1 MKIFTIYNQP
11 TNILATNFKKV
22 FITFLAVMLLVVNVY
37 AQRVASV
44 SGNWD
49 AIATWGGQPV
59 PTAAETVSIN
69 SGIIVTVN
77 VAANCASLTTVAG
90 TATLAG
96 TNSLTVAGNL
106 SVLNGTTLNIGGLST
121 TINGTTSI
129 GSGTSGDLTIS
140 SSTGTKIFVGL
151 LTAGAGSSFN
161 NSGNSPLTFRGGI
174 TRSTGTF
181 TPGTGVY
188 TFDTN
193 NQTLTGNFTISSVT
207 VTGVTLSN
215 TNSLDVNTALSGTGG
230 VTNLTNSTLTLG
242 MGGTPGITTLSA
254 TATGNTV
261 VYNRGNTQNIYT
273 TPYQNLTI
281 SGSNTKTALAGLTI
295 SGNFTI
301 SATFNGQNFTH
312 SIGGNWIRSGTFTTG
327 TGTINFNGSAA
338 QSIGGSGN
346 TAFFNLT
353 NNNTSVAGLTL
364 TQDAIVNN
372 DLTFASSSNGSIT
385 TGSLFVIIVKAT
397 PLTAIIG
404 ANSSR
409 YIKGNLRVAFPNGTT
424 NNMIFPVGSASAYSP
439 VTLSPT
445 LSSTPVSISAASI
458 IGAPANENTPITN
471 SSGINQSAKVGNYF
485 NLIRSGAGVVS
496 SYSAKF
502 DFTNTSYTGTA
513 ANYILRQFAT
523 TWQNVLGTTFP
534 TATEIQKTG
543 LTTFGEFEIG
553 EATTPAPTILTNPSN
568 QAICAL
574 TGTAFSATA
583 NAGAPVPTIQWQR
596 DAGAGF
602 VNITSANQDGL
613 ANYSGFTSG
622 TLTITNARLAINNYT
637 YRAVFTNVNGSATS
651 NSALLTVSGPTATIA
666 YTNNLCSGDG
676 LASVS
681 QTGQTGGTYTSTAGL
696 VINSAT
702 GQINSTTS
710 TAGNYTVTYLFSDG
724 SCSNNTT
731 TVVSISGNR
740 TISAV
745 QNTVCTNNA
754 TSILVQFSII
764 GVNYQLRNN
773 SNNSLIGS
781 AVAGTGA
788 NINLPTGNLAA
799 TTSFNVLATSTGCT
813 LQIIT
818 IVTVTTESPVATTVS
833 ADYCT
838 LGGGNVRL
846 ISSGTGTYLWNTG
859 ATTQSI
865 ITNEPGTYSVTR
877 TAASGCQTFG
887 NITIGNTLAVNGD
900 FSAGETGFT
909 SGFPSQTAFPL
920 PGTGLNTNGYAIGV
934 NGQNWH
940 TNFWGVDHTS
950 GTGNMML
957 LNPTTANV
965 FSWQQTISV
974 APNTNYY
981 FSAWGLELNNAIP
994 ANNAELQ
1001 FNINGTAI
1009 GSVLKLATGVNSNS
1023 NNGWQRFTSVWNS
1036 GSATSAIVAI
1046 KNFRTENSG
1055 NDYAIDDIKISTL
1068 ANIGMAGTIA
1078 SNTPVCE
1085 GAALNLTSTIT
1096 GGTYPLTYS
1105 WTGPNSFTSSVKDPI
1120 ISAITTAASGTYN
1133 LTVTD
1138 ANGCTHIA
1146 TGINV
1151 VINSLPTNIAPVAA
1165 SSEICTS
1172 TTTNI
1177 QIAASESG
1185 VNYQLRNNVGN
1196 VNVGSAVAG
1205 TGSTINLPT
1214 GTLTNTTT
1222 FNVLATRVSTSCNRQ
1237 MSSTV
1242 AVTVNP
1248 IIAGNTIS
1256 GNQAICPNTAPTTI
1270 TGSVPTGGN
1279 GSYSYLWESSITSAV
1294 AGFATA
1300 SGTNNV
1306 QNYIPGILSQT
1317 TWYRRT
1323 VNSGG
1328 CTNTTAAS
1336 EITVLATCPTI
1347 TSFAPTTAGPG
1358 MTVMITGTN
1367 FTGSTTV
1374 SFGGTAA
1381 TSFIVV
1387 NSTTI
1392 TAVVANG
1399 TSGLVSVI
1407 NPSGTSSLL
1416 GFTFDANM
1424 TQWNGT
1430 TWTNGSSTGTSNI
1443 ILSGNYTVG
1452 VNDGGVD
1459 LIANSV
1465 TVLSPNTLTI
1475 NADKNA
1481 TINGAFVNNG
1491 IVTMKSDVNGTASF
1505 IDNGN
1510 ISGSGT
1516 YNVEQ
1521 YLTGTGGA
1529 NPTGRVWFVASP
1541 LSAAQSAALNP
1552 ALTQKLVFW
1561 TESTQAYT
1569 SILNNTTTLTP
1580 TMRGYQT
1587 RYSTTGPVTFTGGQ
1601 FNTGVYTTSGMSRT
1615 GTTNS
1620 QRGFHLMGNPYPSH
1634 LNWDLVSRTN
1644 IMSTIWFRT
1653 ATVGNVNVFDTYN
1666 SAGQIGTNNS
1676 GNGAVTG
1683 KIPPMQS
1690 FWVRVGGPGTT
1701 GDGQTGELTYNN
1713 TMKSHENQKL
1723 LRSNTSVQQDLVR
1736 LKLSDGTKTDEAI
1749 IYVNASASNLYDT
1762 YDSPKLFAS
1771 DALAPQLYTKVV
1783 AENVTING
1791 LQSISSGVPVLVGVK
1806 VGAIGQYS
1814 ITADEITFG
1823 QSVILEDK
1831 LLNIFHDLSLNPV
1844 YTFTSN
1850 VVNNSTRFAISFSAP
1865 LAVNILSFSGKA
1877 KNTDIILNWV
1887 SEKNETEIFFVEH
1900 KIGDNFE
1907 SIGNIEK
1914 TKSKGENFAYNFV
1927 HKDVVTGVHYYRL
1940 KMVETNGLFFYSKT
1954 IAILSGDRNVE
1965 LSVHPNPASDKMFVT
1980 YAPALKNARVELQ
1993 DMAGKL
1999 VSVYYPIEGSTETIL
2014 FVSELKAGV
2023 YKIVFTDLFGNNVKK
2038 VIIK

>member
-502 DFTNTSYTGTA
+502 DFTNTSNTGTA

-799 TTSFNVLATSTGCT
+799 TTLFNVLATSTGCT

-1105 WTGPNSFTSSVKDPI
+1105 WTGPNSFTSLVKDPI
-1120 ISAITTAASGTYN
+1120 ISASTTAASGTYN

-1138 ANGCTHIA
+1138 ANGCTYNA

-1713 TMKSHENQKL
+1713 TMRSHENQKL

>member
-1 MKIFTIYNQP
+1 
-11 TNILATNFKKV
+11 
-22 FITFLAVMLLVVNVY
+22 
-37 AQRVASV
+37 
-44 SGNWD
+44 
-49 AIATWGGQPV
+49 
-59 PTAAETVSIN
+59 
-69 SGIIVTVN
+69 
-77 VAANCASLTTVAG
+77 
-90 TATLAG
+90 
-96 TNSLTVAGNL
+96 
-106 SVLNGTTLNIGGLST
+106 
-121 TINGTTSI
+121 
-129 GSGTSGDLTIS
+129 
-140 SSTGTKIFVGL
+140 
-151 LTAGAGSSFN
+151 
-161 NSGNSPLTFRGGI
+161 
-174 TRSTGTF
+174 
-181 TPGTGVY
+181 
-188 TFDTN
+188 
-193 NQTLTGNFTISSVT
+193 
-207 VTGVTLSN
+207 
-215 TNSLDVNTALSGTGG
+215 
-230 VTNLTNSTLTLG
+230 
-242 MGGTPGITTLSA
+242 
-254 TATGNTV
+254 
-261 VYNRGNTQNIYT
+261 
-273 TPYQNLTI
+273 
-281 SGSNTKTALAGLTI
+281 
-295 SGNFTI
+295 
-301 SATFNGQNFTH
+301 
-312 SIGGNWIRSGTFTTG
+312 
-327 TGTINFNGSAA
+327 
-338 QSIGGSGN
+338 
-346 TAFFNLT
+346 
-353 NNNTSVAGLTL
+353 
-364 TQDAIVNN
+364 
-372 DLTFASSSNGSIT
+372 
-385 TGSLFVIIVKAT
+385 
-397 PLTAIIG
+397 
-404 ANSSR
+404 
-409 YIKGNLRVAFPNGTT
+409 
-424 NNMIFPVGSASAYSP
+424 
-439 VTLSPT
+439 
-445 LSSTPVSISAASI
+445 
-458 IGAPANENTPITN
+458 
-471 SSGINQSAKVGNYF
+471 
-485 NLIRSGAGVVS
+485 
-496 SYSAKF
+496 
-502 DFTNTSYTGTA
+502 
-513 ANYILRQFAT
+513 
-523 TWQNVLGTTFP
+523 
-534 TATEIQKTG
+534 
-543 LTTFGEFEIG
+543 
-553 EATTPAPTILTNPSN
+553 
-568 QAICAL
+568 
-574 TGTAFSATA
+574 
-583 NAGAPVPTIQWQR
+583 
-596 DAGAGF
+596 
-602 VNITSANQDGL
+602 
-613 ANYSGFTSG
+613 
-622 TLTITNARLAINNYT
+622 
-637 YRAVFTNVNGSATS
+637 
-651 NSALLTVSGPTATIA
+651 
-666 YTNNLCSGDG
+666 
-676 LASVS
+676 
-681 QTGQTGGTYTSTAGL
+681 
-696 VINSAT
+696 
-702 GQINSTTS
+702 
-710 TAGNYTVTYLFSDG
+710 
-724 SCSNNTT
+724 
-731 TVVSISGNR
+731 
-740 TISAV
+740 
-745 QNTVCTNNA
+745 
-754 TSILVQFSII
+754 
-764 GVNYQLRNN
+764 
-773 SNNSLIGS
+773 
-781 AVAGTGA
+781 
-788 NINLPTGNLAA
+788 
-799 TTSFNVLATSTGCT
+799 
-813 LQIIT
+813 
-818 IVTVTTESPVATTVS
+818 
-833 ADYCT
+833 
-838 LGGGNVRL
+838 
-846 ISSGTGTYLWNTG
+846 
-859 ATTQSI
+859 
-865 ITNEPGTYSVTR
+865 
-877 TAASGCQTFG
+877 
-887 NITIGNTLAVNGD
+887 
-900 FSAGETGFT
+900 
-909 SGFPSQTAFPL
+909 
-920 PGTGLNTNGYAIGV
+920 
-934 NGQNWH
+934 
-940 TNFWGVDHTS
+940 
-950 GTGNMML
+950 
-957 LNPTTANV
+957 
-965 FSWQQTISV
+965 
-974 APNTNYY
+974 
-981 FSAWGLELNNAIP
+981 
-994 ANNAELQ
+994 
-1001 FNINGTAI
+1001 
-1009 GSVLKLATGVNSNS
+1009 
-1023 NNGWQRFTSVWNS
+1023 
-1036 GSATSAIVAI
+1036 
-1046 KNFRTENSG
+1046 
-1055 NDYAIDDIKISTL
+1055 
-1068 ANIGMAGTIA
+1068 MAGTIA

-1120 ISAITTAASGTYN
+1120 ISASTTAASGTYN

-1138 ANGCTHIA
+1138 ANGCTYNA

-1328 CTNTTAAS
+1328 CTNITAASEITVFVGLSSTIASNTPVCEGAALNLTSTITGGTYPLTYSWTGPNSFTSSVKDPIISASTTAASGTYNLTVTDANGCTYNATGINVVINSLPTNIAPVAASSEICTSTTTNIQIAASESGVNYQLRNNVGNVNVGSAVAGTGSTINLPTGTLTNTTTFNVLATRVSTSCNRQMSSTVAVTVNPIIAGNTISGNQAICPNTAPTTITGSVPTGGNGSYSYLWESSITSAVAGFATASGTNNVQNYIPGILSQTTWYRRTVNSGGCTNITAAS

-1367 FTGSTTV
+1367 FTGSTTL

-1430 TWTNGSSTGTSNI
+1430 TWTNGSPTGTSNI

-2023 YKIVFTDLFGNNVKK
+2023 YKVVFTDLFGNNVKK